1 MMFRLMTASALAL
14 AVSACGG
21 EEEVPEAA
29 ETPAAEMEAPA
40 EEEAM
45 EPAEAEEE
53 MMTEM
58 ADPLPAMSL
67 EAVLADVEFR
77 GVAAAARDQYRR
89 PAQTLEFFGLEPTMT
104 VVEVSPGGGWY
115 ANVLAPY
122 IGTNGG
128 TYIAASYD
136 PASGER
142 AQQRLQAFEDKF
154 MTGKYGD
161 VQLTVF
167 ASGPGAIAEDGSAD
181 MVLTFR
187 NVHNWVMGGTQ
198 EEAFAKFYAA
208 LKPGGVL
215 GLVEHRLPEDA
226 NPAMQLTSG
235 YVKESTVIELAEGAG
250 FVLDASS
257 DINNNPADT
266 ADHPFGVWT
275 LQPSSRTTDR
285 EGNTPEGFDADAYFA
300 IGESDRMTLRFVKPA
315 E

>member
-1 MMFRLMTASALAL
+1 SD
-14 AVSACGG
+14 
-21 EEEVPEAA
+21 A
-29 ETPAAEMEAPA
+29 EG
-40 EEEAM
+40 
-45 EPAEAEEE
+45 E
-53 MMTEM
+53 MMEM
-58 ADPLPAMSL
+58 SDTLPPMSL
-67 EAVLADVEFR
+67 EDVLADVEFR
-77 GVAAAARDQYRR
+77 GEAAAARDQYRR
-89 PAQTLEFFGLEPTMT
+89 PAETLEFFGLEPTMT

-115 ANVLAPY
+115 ANVLVPY
-122 IGTNGG
+122 VGTNGG

-142 AQQRLQAFEDKF
+142 AQQRLQAFEDRF
-154 MTGKYGD
+154 MTGAYGD

-167 ASGPGAIAEDGSAD
+167 AAGAGPIAEDGSAD

-187 NVHNWVMGGTQ
+187 NVHNWIMGGSQ

-215 GLVEHRLPEDA
+215 GVVEHRLPEDA
-226 NPAMQLTSG
+226 DSAMELTSG
-235 YVKESTVIELAEGAG
+235 YVKESTVIKLAEDAG

-285 EGNTPEGFDADAYFA
+285 EGNAPEGFDADAYFA